1 MGDMENIGNMKLYKD
16 SNERINAFL
25 QDYTDNF
32 IGLDWRIKMN
42 SKEALSQMIKEGY
55 RMPSVKEYIEEYKSK
70 KKSTINTEDEKDP
83 ILIEKTKKLD
93 ELANRINSLSEN
105 ITKEIME
112 EIMKEVKGI
121 VFN

>member
-93 ELANRINSLSEN
+93 ELANRINSLGEN
-105 ITKEIME
+105 ITKEDME